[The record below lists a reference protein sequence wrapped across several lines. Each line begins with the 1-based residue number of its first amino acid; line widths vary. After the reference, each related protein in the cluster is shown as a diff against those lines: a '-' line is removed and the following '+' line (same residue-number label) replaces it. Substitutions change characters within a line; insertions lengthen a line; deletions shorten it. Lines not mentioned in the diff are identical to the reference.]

1 MRRIALICG
10 KEIGTYLSSPMA
22 YIVSAIFIALSGA
35 SFTTYLAQTSYSDTS
50 IRGFLE
56 TGQLLILLFSALL
69 TMRLISEERKLGTWE
84 LLLTAPVREYEIVL
98 GKFFS
103 CLLVLAGMLI
113 LTIYFPLLLLI
124 FGDPDIGPILTS
136 YLGLFLLGSAS
147 VAIGRFASSLT
158 PNQIVS
164 AVVAG
169 GILFGLWFLGMVGSL
184 IPEPLGEILSYFSLS
199 EHFPGFVRGV
209 VDTRDL
215 VYYLSVTAVFLFLSV
230 RSIET
235 ERWR

>member
-113 LTIYFPLLLLI
+113 LTLYFPLLLMI
-124 FGDPDIGPILTS
+124 FGDPDTGPILTS

-147 VAIGRFASSLT
+147 VAIGIFASSLT

>member
-84 LLLTAPVREYEIVL
+84 LLLSAPVREYEIVL

-103 CLLVLAGMLI
+103 SLLVLAGMLI
-113 LTIYFPLLLLI
+113 LTLYFPLLLLI

-147 VAIGRFASSLT
+147 VAIGIFASSLT

>member
-1 MRRIALICG
+1 LRRIALICG

-113 LTIYFPLLLLI
+113 LTLYFPLLLMI
-124 FGDPDIGPILTS
+124 FGDPDTGPILTS

-147 VAIGRFASSLT
+147 VAIGIFASSLT

>member
-84 LLLTAPVREYEIVL
+84 LLLTAPAREYEIVL

-113 LTIYFPLLLLI
+113 LTLYFPLLLMI

-147 VAIGRFASSLT
+147 VAIGIFASSLT

>member
-10 KEIGTYLSSPMA
+10 KELGTYLSSPMA
-22 YIVSAIFIALSGA
+22 YVVSAIFIALSGT

-56 TGQLLILLFSALL
+56 AAQLLILLFSTLL

-84 LLLTAPVREYEIVL
+84 LLLTAPVQDHEIVL

-103 CLLVLAGMLI
+103 SLIVLAGMLI
-113 LTIYFPLLLLI
+113 MTLYFPILLTI
-124 FGDPDIGPILTS
+124 FGDPDTGPILTS
-136 YLGLFLLGSAS
+136 YLGLLLLGSAS
-147 VAIGRFASSLT
+147 LAIGIFASSLT
-158 PNQIVS
+158 SNQIVS

-169 GILFGLWFLGMVGSL
+169 GILFGLWFLGSAASL
-184 IPEPLGEILSYFSLS
+184 IPDPAGDLLSYFSLS
-199 EHFPGFVRGV
+199 YHFPNFIRGI
-209 VDTRDL
+209 VDTRDV

>member
-1 MRRIALICG
+1 MKKIILICS
-10 KEIGTYLSSPMA
+10 KELGTYLSSPMA
-22 YIVSAIFIALSGA
+22 YVVSAIFIALSGT

-56 TGQLLILLFSALL
+56 AAQLLILLFSTLL

-84 LLLTAPVREYEIVL
+84 LLLTAPVQDHEIVF

-103 CLLVLAGMLI
+103 SLIVLAGMLI
-113 LTIYFPLLLLI
+113 MTLYFPILLTI
-124 FGDPDIGPILTS
+124 FGDPDTGPILTS
-136 YLGLFLLGSAS
+136 YLGLLLLGSAS
-147 VAIGRFASSLT
+147 LAIGIFASSLT
-158 PNQIVS
+158 SNQIVS

-169 GILFGLWFLGMVGSL
+169 GILFGLWFLGSAASL
-184 IPEPLGEILSYFSLS
+184 IPDPVGDLLSYFSLS
-199 EHFPGFVRGV
+199 YHFPNFIRGI
-209 VDTRDL
+209 VDTRDV

>member
-10 KEIGTYLSSPMA
+10 KEIGTYFSSPMA

-35 SFTTYLAQTSYSDTS
+35 SFTTYLAQSSYSDTS

-103 CLLVLAGMLI
+103 SLLVLSGMLI
-113 LTIYFPLLLLI
+113 LTLYFPILLMI
-124 FGDPDIGPILTS
+124 FGDPDTGPILTS
-136 YLGLFLLGSAS
+136 YLGLFLLGCAS
-147 VAIGRFASSLT
+147 LAIGIFASSLT

-199 EHFPGFVRGV
+199 QHFPGFVRGV
-209 VDTRDL
+209 VDTRD
-215 VYYLSVTAVFLFLSV
+215 VIYYLSVTAVFLFLSV

>member
-113 LTIYFPLLLLI
+113 LTLYFPLLLMI

-136 YLGLFLLGSAS
+136 YLGLFLLGSAA
-147 VAIGRFASSLT
+147 VAIGIFASSLT

>member
-1 MRRIALICG
+1 LRRIALICG

-113 LTIYFPLLLLI
+113 LTLYFPLLLLI

-147 VAIGRFASSLT
+147 VAIGIFASSLT

-199 EHFPGFVRGV
+199 DHFPGFVRGV

>member
-84 LLLTAPVREYEIVL
+84 LLLTAPAREYEIVL

-103 CLLVLAGMLI
+103 CLLVLVGMLI
-113 LTIYFPLLLLI
+113 LTLYFPLLLLI
-124 FGDPDIGPILTS
+124 FGDPDTGPILTS

-147 VAIGRFASSLT
+147 VAIGIFASSLT

-199 EHFPGFVRGV
+199 DHFPGFVRGV

>member
-35 SFTTYLAQTSYSDTS
+35 SFTTYLAQTSYSDPR

-113 LTIYFPLLLLI
+113 LTLYFPLLLLI

-147 VAIGRFASSLT
+147 VAIGIFASSLP
-158 PNQIVS
+158 PNQLGS

>member
-84 LLLTAPVREYEIVL
+84 LLLTAPAREYEIVL

-113 LTIYFPLLLLI
+113 LTLYFPLLLLI

-147 VAIGRFASSLT
+147 VAIGIFASSLT

>member
-84 LLLTAPVREYEIVL
+84 LLLSAPVREYEIVL

-103 CLLVLAGMLI
+103 SLLVLAGMLI
-113 LTIYFPLLLLI
+113 LTLYFPLLLLI

-147 VAIGRFASSLT
+147 VAIGIFASSLT

-169 GILFGLWFLGMVGSL
+169 GILFGLWFLGMFGSL

-199 EHFPGFVRGV
+199 EHFPGFLRGV

-215 VYYLSVTAVFLFLSV
+215 VYYLSITAVFLFLSV

>member
-1 MRRIALICG
+1 
-10 KEIGTYLSSPMA
+10 MA

-84 LLLTAPVREYEIVL
+84 LLLTAPAREYEIVL

-113 LTIYFPLLLLI
+113 LTLYFPLLLMI

-147 VAIGRFASSLT
+147 VAIGIFASSLT

-215 VYYLSVTAVFLFLSV
+215 VYYLSVTAVFLFLAV

-235 ERWR
+235 EKWR

>member
-113 LTIYFPLLLLI
+113 LTLYFPLLLLI
-124 FGDPDIGPILTS
+124 FGDPDTGPILTS
-136 YLGLFLLGSAS
+136 YLGLFLLGSES
-147 VAIGRFASSLT
+147 VAIGIFASSLT

>member
-1 MRRIALICG
+1 M
-10 KEIGTYLSSPMA
+10 
-22 YIVSAIFIALSGA
+22 
-35 SFTTYLAQTSYSDTS
+35 
-50 IRGFLE
+50 
-56 TGQLLILLFSALL
+56 
-69 TMRLISEERKLGTWE
+69 
-84 LLLTAPVREYEIVL
+84 L

-113 LTIYFPLLLLI
+113 LTLYFPLLLLI

-147 VAIGRFASSLT
+147 VAIGIFASSLT

>member
-84 LLLTAPVREYEIVL
+84 LLLTAPAREYEIVL

-113 LTIYFPLLLLI
+113 LTLYFPLLLLI
-124 FGDPDIGPILTS
+124 FGDPDTGPILTS

-147 VAIGRFASSLT
+147 VAIGIFASSLT

>member
-98 GKFFS
+98 GKFIS
-103 CLLVLAGMLI
+103 CLLGLVGMLI
-113 LTIYFPLLLLI
+113 LTLYFPLLLLI

-147 VAIGRFASSLT
+147 VAIGIFASSLT

-199 EHFPGFVRGV
+199 QHFPGFVRGV
-209 VDTRDL
+209 VDTRD
-215 VYYLSVTAVFLFLSV
+215 VIYYLSVTAVFLFLSV

>member
-50 IRGFLE
+50 IRGFLD

-113 LTIYFPLLLLI
+113 LTLYFPLLLLI

-147 VAIGRFASSLT
+147 VAIGIFASSLT

-199 EHFPGFVRGV
+199 DHFPGFVRGV

>member
-10 KEIGTYLSSPMA
+10 KEIGTYFSSPMA

-113 LTIYFPLLLLI
+113 LTLYFPLLLLI

-147 VAIGRFASSLT
+147 VAIGIFASSLT

>member
-84 LLLTAPVREYEIVL
+84 LLLTAPAREYEIVL

-113 LTIYFPLLLLI
+113 LTLYFPLLLLI

-147 VAIGRFASSLT
+147 VAIGIFASSLT

-209 VDTRDL
+209 VDTRDV

>member
-1 MRRIALICG
+1 LRRIALICG

-84 LLLTAPVREYEIVL
+84 LLLTAPAREYEIVL

-113 LTIYFPLLLLI
+113 LTLYFPLLLLI

-147 VAIGRFASSLT
+147 VAIGIFASSLT

>member
-113 LTIYFPLLLLI
+113 LTLYFPLLLLI
-124 FGDPDIGPILTS
+124 FGDPDTGPILTS

-147 VAIGRFASSLT
+147 VAIGIFASSLT

-209 VDTRDL
+209 VDTRDV

>member
-1 MRRIALICG
+1 LRRIALICG

-84 LLLTAPVREYEIVL
+84 LLLTAPAREYEIVL

-113 LTIYFPLLLLI
+113 LTLYFPLLLMI

-147 VAIGRFASSLT
+147 VAIGIFASSLT

>member
-1 MRRIALICG
+1 LRRIALICG

-113 LTIYFPLLLLI
+113 LTLYFPLLLLI
-124 FGDPDIGPILTS
+124 FGDPDTGPILTS

-147 VAIGRFASSLT
+147 VAIGIFASSLT

>member
-84 LLLTAPVREYEIVL
+84 LLLPAPAREYEIVL

-113 LTIYFPLLLLI
+113 LTLYFPLLLMI
-124 FGDPDIGPILTS
+124 FGDPDTGPILTS

-147 VAIGRFASSLT
+147 LAIGIFASSL
-158 PNQIVS
+158 PSIQIGS

-215 VYYLSVTAVFLFLSV
+215 AVSYTHL
-230 RSIET
+230 RAHET
-235 ERWR
+235 LR

>member
-113 LTIYFPLLLLI
+113 LTLYFPLLLLI
-124 FGDPDIGPILTS
+124 FGDPDTGPILTS

-147 VAIGRFASSLT
+147 VAIGIFASSLT